1 MSGLRRRIFGVG
13 AGDDDS
19 PASTRAPVSIARS
32 QPWKVN
38 NANIIPKSPAP
49 ATRTPAPG
57 SKDERSYFDAIPAA
71 DELVSVPFHKL
82 ERLNTYVTEAKEK
95 QEKRPKNK
103 GRKRRNFWIF
113 GLGGVFGLLLAGFMA
128 NSADVI
134 DLKSLTDMNLD
145 SLIDVL
151 PAGLI
156 RDAQA
161 MQVCSA
167 LFPMVLGG

>member
-1 MSGLRRRIFGVG
+1 M
-13 AGDDDS
+13 
-19 PASTRAPVSIARS
+19 
-32 QPWKVN
+32 
-38 NANIIPKSPAP
+38 
-49 ATRTPAPG
+49 
-57 SKDERSYFDAIPAA
+57 
-71 DELVSVPFHKL
+71 
-82 ERLNTYVTEAKEK
+82 TEAKEK
-95 QEKRPKNK
+95 QEKRPKTK
-103 GRKRRNFWIF
+103 GTKRRNFWIF

-161 MQVCSA
+161 MQVRLA
-167 LFPMVLGG
+167 LLSMASRGWMADAKMMKKEAYTILSTTLEK